1 MNALV
6 QILKGSLTICLE
18 LEARSVAMPEGKIVK
33 ALSGFYYVLD
43 NERLIQCRGRG
54 VFRKNKITPLVGDE
68 VVFQAENDLEG
79 YILEVK
85 ERKNELVRPPI
96 ANVDQAILVF
106 SAVEPDFSTVLLDRF
121 LVLVEYNHIEPLIC
135 ITKMDLTNEAQKQVI
150 SEFAEHY
157 RKAGYGVILTSSE
170 TEMGIEL
177 LNPHVE
183 NKISV
188 FAGQSG
194 VGKSSLLNV
203 LRPDLELKTN
213 DISSHLGRGKHT
225 TRHVE
230 LIQIGQ
236 GLIADTPGFS
246 SLEFTNIEA
255 EELTSCF
262 PEIQR
267 ASENCKFRGCLHV
280 TEPKCAVKSGVESGE
295 IPGYRYQHYVDFLQ
309 EIKDRKPRY

>member
-1 MNALV
+1 
-6 QILKGSLTICLE
+6 
-18 LEARSVAMPEGKIVK
+18 MPEGKIVK
-33 ALSGFYYVLD
+33 ALSGFYYVLGND
-43 NERLIQCRGRG
+43 KLIQCRGRG
-54 VFRKNKITPLVGDE
+54 IFRKNKITPLVGDE

-79 YILEVK
+79 YIMEVK
-85 ERKNELVRPPI
+85 SRKNELIRPPI

-106 SAVEPDFSTVLLDRF
+106 SAVEPEFSTVLLDRF
-121 LVLVEYNHIEPLIC
+121 LVLVEFNRIEPLIC
-135 ITKMDLTNEAQKQVI
+135 ITKMDLTNDDEQKMI
-150 SEFAEHY
+150 KEY
-157 RKAGYGVILTSSE
+157 REQYTAAGYKVILTSSE
-170 TEMGIEL
+170 TEAGIEL
-177 LNPHVE
+177 LSPHVD

-230 LIQIGQ
+230 LIKIGN

-255 EELTSCF
+255 EDLTFCF
-262 PEIQR
+262 PEIQT

-280 TEPKCAVKSGVESGE
+280 SEPKCGVKQAVDSNE
-295 IPGYRYQHYVDFLQ
+295 IPAYRYEHYLDFLQ

>member
-1 MNALV
+1 
-6 QILKGSLTICLE
+6 
-18 LEARSVAMPEGKIVK
+18 MPEGKIVK
-33 ALSGFYYVLD
+33 ALSGFYYVLH
-43 NERLIQCRGRG
+43 NGELIQCRGRG

-85 ERKNELVRPPI
+85 KRKNELVRPPI

-121 LVLVEYNHIEPLIC
+121 LVLVEFNHIKPLIC
-135 ITKMDLTNEAQKQVI
+135 ITKMDLTNDLQKQTI
-150 SEFAEHY
+150 SEYAEQY
-157 RKAGYGVILTSSE
+157 RGAGYEVLLTSSE
-170 TEMGIEL
+170 TEVGIER

-230 LIQIGQ
+230 LIKIGN
-236 GLIADTPGFS
+236 GLVADTPGFS
-246 SLEFTNIEA
+246 SLEFTDIET
-255 EELTSCF
+255 EDLTFCF
-262 PEIQR
+262 PEL
-267 ASENCKFRGCLHV
+267 AKKSETCKFRGCLHV
-280 TEPKCAVKSGVESGE
+280 SEPKCGVKEAVELGE
-295 IPGYRYQHYVDFLQ
+295 IPHYRYEHYLDFLQ

>member
-1 MNALV
+1 
-6 QILKGSLTICLE
+6 
-18 LEARSVAMPEGKIVK
+18 MPEGKIVK
-33 ALSGFYYVLD
+33 ALSGFYYVLQND
-43 NERLIQCRGRG
+43 KLIQCRGRG

-68 VVFQAENDLEG
+68 VVFQAENELEG

-121 LVLVEYNHIEPLIC
+121 LVLVEFNHIEPLIC
-135 ITKMDLTNEAQKQVI
+135 ITKMDLINNDQQRQI
-150 SEFAEHY
+150 AEYADEY
-157 RKAGYGVILTSSE
+157 RAAGYEVILTSSE
-170 TEMGIEL
+170 TETGIEQ

-230 LIQIGQ
+230 LIKIGN

-246 SLEFTNIEA
+246 SLEFTDIEV
-255 EELTSCF
+255 ESLTACF

-280 TEPKCAVKSGVESGE
+280 TEPKCAVKAAVEADE
-295 IPGYRYQHYVDFLQ
+295 IPSYRYEHYVDFLQ